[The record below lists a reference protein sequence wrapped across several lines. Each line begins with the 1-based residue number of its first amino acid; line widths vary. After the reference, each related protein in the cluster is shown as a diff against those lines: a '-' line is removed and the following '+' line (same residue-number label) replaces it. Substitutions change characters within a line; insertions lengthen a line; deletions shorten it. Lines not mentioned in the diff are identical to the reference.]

1 MNECSVFLDASGLSF
16 DVLKLLFLLNQSW
29 LICKEL
35 ADSLQAACPTRNSL
49 FSNHLITST
58 SHQSQPLHHICSF
71 NRVTCCFLMH
81 LILWLFYFN
90 SICLASTTVSHESG
104 PLKNAATHVKGMR
117 AMKWAAEVLNEQLH
131 LLTCLPGE
139 VILKECLWPGYQI

>member
-1 MNECSVFLDASGLSF
+1 MNECSVFLDASGLLF

-71 NRVTCCFLMH
+71 NRVTCCFRDASHTLIVLLQFH
-81 LILWLFYFN
+81 LFSFYHCFTWKW
-90 SICLASTTVSHESG
+90 SLKKCCHPRKGDESNEMSSWS
-104 PLKNAATHVKGMR
+104 P
-117 AMKWAAEVLNEQLH
+117 KWAASFVDMSA
-131 LLTCLPGE
+131 
-139 VILKECLWPGYQI
+139 WRSDS